1 MQHKA
6 RKNKAKI
13 NTPLAKLCP
22 TNAGVDLVW
31 KVFFQKIP
39 KLDAIAF
46 TVRV

>member
-6 RKNKAKI
+6 RENKAKK
-13 NTPLAKLCP
+13 NAKLCP

-31 KVFFQKIP
+31 KVFFQKLP